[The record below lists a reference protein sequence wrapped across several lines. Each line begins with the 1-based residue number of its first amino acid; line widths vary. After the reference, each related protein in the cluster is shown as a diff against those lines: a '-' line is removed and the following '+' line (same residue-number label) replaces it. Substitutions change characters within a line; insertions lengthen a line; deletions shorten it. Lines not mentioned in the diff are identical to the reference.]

1 MTRLSH
7 KCRKLRDLV
16 LPLFQVLEL
25 STLNSFIHSMLVF
38 HVITPTILY
47 IPDSKN
53 IEGPRER
60 ERERER
66 ESMPR
71 RL

>member
-1 MTRLSH
+1 
-7 KCRKLRDLV
+7 
-16 LPLFQVLEL
+16 
-25 STLNSFIHSMLVF
+25 MLVF

-66 ESMPR
+66 VNAKKSMA
-71 RL
+71 LAFVLGAYDLNLSTISKLDIVL